1 MTRTLLLATAG
12 LITALT
18 LALAEPAID
27 FSKRDVMTG
36 AVTAL
41 VVNDDMCSV
50 KLPPGMLVKITRF
63 AQRYGHRID
72 DVFLEEVAGKAN
84 LLLES
89 KDRDVRNLM
98 CDYAMAL
105 SKLM

>member
-1 MTRTLLLATAG
+1 MTRTLLATVAFF
-12 LITALT
+12 TTLT
-18 LALAEPAID
+18 LAHAEPAID

-41 VVNDDMCSV
+41 VVNDEICNV
-50 KLPPGMLVKITRF
+50 KLPPGMTVKISRF

-72 DVFLEEVAGKAN
+72 DVFLEEVARKAS

-89 KDRDVRNLM
+89 KDREVRNAM

-105 SKLM
+105 IKLM